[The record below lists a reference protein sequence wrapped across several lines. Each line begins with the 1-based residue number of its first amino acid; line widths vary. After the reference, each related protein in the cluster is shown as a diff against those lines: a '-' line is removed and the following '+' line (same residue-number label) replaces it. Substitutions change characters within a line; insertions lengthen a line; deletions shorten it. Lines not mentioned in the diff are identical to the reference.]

1 VNPFSHLL
9 RELRRRRVLSMTAYY
24 IVAAWVVVQV
34 VSLVLP
40 AMGIDEFAL
49 RYVWLA
55 IIVGFP
61 LAVFF
66 SWRYDIGAD
75 GLHRTPPA
83 DQTPVETLKLRKAD
97 YAILVVLIA
106 IAGFTIST
114 MTGQV
119 LEEQAAIDVAPET
132 RDINPHSVAILPLEN
147 LDPETTERYFVAGMY
162 DSLISHL
169 GKVNALQV
177 TSRTSAMRVNTSQG
191 MPYIGRKLGVANVVE
206 ASVLRDGNNVRISVK
221 LIDAASDQHIWS
233 ETYERPFDDV
243 MAIQASVARTVARV
257 IQAKLTAEDEEQL
270 ARSLDIRPA
279 TFEAYLRAMYQFQ
292 KETQKGYRQG
302 ITILQEAL
310 ENDPTSALAYAAL
323 GQGYVELQHST
334 LPISEA
340 AYRAKAAAEK
350 AIELDPTLAEGYL
363 ALGLYTFYSAWEYDE
378 GIRLVRKALELNPS
392 LAPAW
397 YHLAWFLEIKGTDE
411 EAIAAGEKTIELS
424 PLNDFYTAWL
434 ADQYRNAG
442 DFTRAERLVE
452 QVLSL
457 NPNHPIALLVQ
468 GNIHL
473 DKGNY
478 ADAAATHQKIAHY
491 RFWEFAYAVSSAYAG
506 DLETTREILDTY
518 EPEVNNAIVLA
529 MLHAVV
535 GDTDEAIH
543 WMEQARDARIGW
555 YIGLFNFFPATRAL
569 HQDPRFIAMAE
580 EAGIELEPLPG
591 D

>member
-1 VNPFSHLL
+1 MVG
-9 RELRRRRVLSMTAYY
+9 MTAYY

-34 VSLVLP
+34 ISLVLP

-49 RYVWLA
+49 RYVWFA

-83 DQTPVETLKLRKAD
+83 DEAPAETLKLRKAD
-97 YAILVVLIA
+97 YAILVVLVA
-106 IAGFTIST
+106 IAGLTIST

-132 RDINPHSVAILPLEN
+132 RDINPHSVAVLPLEN

-206 ASVLRDGNNVRISVK
+206 ASVLRAGNNVRISVK
-221 LIDAASDQHIWS
+221 LIDAASDQHVWS

-257 IQAKLTAEDEEQL
+257 VQAKLSAEDEEQL

-279 TFEAYLRAMYQFQ
+279 TFEAYLRATYQFQ

-302 ITILQEAL
+302 IKILQEAL

-340 AYRAKAAAEK
+340 AYRAEAAARK

-363 ALGLYTFYSAWEYDE
+363 ALGMYTFYSAWEYEE

-392 LAPAW
+392 LASAW
-397 YHLAWFLEIKGTDE
+397 YHLAWFLEIKGSDE
-411 EAIAAGEKTIELS
+411 QAIAAGEKTIELS
-424 PLNDFYTAWL
+424 PLNDFFIAWL
-434 ADQYRNAG
+434 ADQYRDAG
-442 DFTRAERLVE
+442 DLARASSLVE

-457 NPNHPIALLVQ
+457 NPNHPVALFVQ

-478 ADAAATHQKIAHY
+478 ADAVAAHQKIAHY

-506 DLETTREILDTY
+506 DTETAREILGTY
-518 EPEVNNAIVLA
+518 EPEVNNALVLA

-543 WMEQARDARIGW
+543 WMEQARDAKIAW
-555 YIGLFNFFPATRAL
+555 YIALFNWFPGTRSL
-569 HQDPRFIAMAE
+569 HEDPRFVAMAE
-580 EAGIELEPLPG
+580 EVGIELEPLPG
-591 D
+591 S